1 MPAGR
6 RAVRAAVLAEAQ
18 DALGTARC
26 AARLAGEASDD
37 FAVRELLLSVLSELE
52 RAERALRRLGI

>member
-6 RAVRAAVLAEAQ
+6 RASRTAALTEAHQ
-18 DALGTARC
+18 AIGAARC
-26 AARLAGEASDD
+26 AARLAGDATHE